1 MVGSIRVFNDT
12 IAAIATSLGEAG
24 IGIVRISGS
33 QAISIADQ
41 IFTAKGKKKIAD
53 MKGFQLRYGRVIDL
67 EQNTIDEVLVALMR
81 APKSYTGEDV
91 VEIQCHG
98 GIVVQKKILDLVL
111 SLGARLAQPGEF
123 TKRAF
128 LNGRID
134 LSQAEAVIDI
144 IRSKTET
151 GLDLAVQQL
160 EGSLSRRIKTAREQL
175 YNIIVRVEASIDFPE
190 DDIPEV
196 EYQEMAEILHKIKK
210 EIDNLIKTADEGKVF
225 REGIKTVITG
235 KPNVGK
241 SSLLNR
247 LLDENRALVTDIPG
261 TTRDVIE
268 EVLNLNG
275 IPFRLLDTAGIH
287 RAKDQVEQL
296 GVARALELISEADL
310 VLHVLDISRSIE
322 PEDKELLNLTAE
334 KKRII
339 VINKTDLP
347 AKWQGADYL
356 FNNAY
361 VKENTPIVEISLT
374 EDSLD
379 LLTDKIVG
387 LVMSGIVSP
396 GQESAVTIRAR
407 HKQALV
413 EAQHDLQQA
422 IDTLDKGL
430 PVDLISIGLYGALEH
445 LGEITG
451 ETVRDNIIEQ
461 IFAQFCIGK

>member
-1 MVGSIRVFNDT
+1 MFNDT

-41 IFTAKGKKKIAD
+41 IFKAKGKKRIAD
-53 MKGFQLRYGRVIDL
+53 MNGFQLRYGKVIDKD
-67 EQNTIDEVLVALMR
+67 ENIIDEVLVALMR
-81 APKSYTGEDV
+81 APRSYTGEDV
-91 VEIQCHG
+91 VELQCHG

-151 GLDLAVQQL
+151 SLDLALQQL

-190 DDIPEV
+190 DDIPAV
-196 EYQEMAEILHKIKK
+196 EYSEMSEILQKVRY
-210 EIDNLIKTADEGKVF
+210 EIANLIKTADEGKVF

-287 RAKDQVEQL
+287 HAKDQVERL
-296 GVARALELISEADL
+296 GVERALELISQADL
-310 VLHVLDISRSIE
+310 ILHVLDISSYIE
-322 PEDKELLNLTAE
+322 SEDKKLLDLTAD

-356 FNNAY
+356 LANAY
-361 VKENTPIVEISLT
+361 VNENSPIVEISLT

-379 LLTDKIVG
+379 PLTDKIVG
-387 LVMSGIVSP
+387 LVMSGFVSHR
-396 GQESAVTIRAR
+396 QESAVITRAR

-413 EAQHDLQQA
+413 EAQHDLNQA
-422 IDTLDKGL
+422 IDTLDQGL

>member
-1 MVGSIRVFNDT
+1 
-12 IAAIATSLGEAG
+12 
-24 IGIVRISGS
+24 
-33 QAISIADQ
+33 
-41 IFTAKGKKKIAD
+41 
-53 MKGFQLRYGRVIDL
+53 
-67 EQNTIDEVLVALMR
+67 
-81 APKSYTGEDV
+81 
-91 VEIQCHG
+91 
-98 GIVVQKKILDLVL
+98 
-111 SLGARLAQPGEF
+111 
-123 TKRAF
+123 
-128 LNGRID
+128 
-134 LSQAEAVIDI
+134 
-144 IRSKTET
+144 
-151 GLDLAVQQL
+151 
-160 EGSLSRRIKTAREQL
+160 
-175 YNIIVRVEASIDFPE
+175 
-190 DDIPEV
+190 
-196 EYQEMAEILHKIKK
+196 
-210 EIDNLIKTADEGKVF
+210 
-225 REGIKTVITG
+225 
-235 KPNVGK
+235 
-241 SSLLNR
+241 
-247 LLDENRALVTDIPG
+247 
-261 TTRDVIE
+261 
-268 EVLNLNG
+268 
-275 IPFRLLDTAGIH
+275 
-287 RAKDQVEQL
+287 
-296 GVARALELISEADL
+296 
-310 VLHVLDISRSIE
+310 
-322 PEDKELLNLTAE
+322 
-334 KKRII
+334 

>member
-41 IFTAKGKKKIAD
+41 IFIAKGKKKIAD
-53 MKGFQLRYGRVIDL
+53 MKGFQLCYGRVIDL

-160 EGSLSRRIKTAREQL
+160 EGSLSRQIKTAREQL
-175 YNIIVRVEASIDFPE
+175 YKIIVRVEASIDFPE

-196 EYQEMAEILHKIKK
+196 EYREMAEILHKIKK
-210 EIDNLIKTADEGKVF
+210 EIDSLIKTADEGKVF

-396 GQESAVTIRAR
+396 GQESAVIIRAR